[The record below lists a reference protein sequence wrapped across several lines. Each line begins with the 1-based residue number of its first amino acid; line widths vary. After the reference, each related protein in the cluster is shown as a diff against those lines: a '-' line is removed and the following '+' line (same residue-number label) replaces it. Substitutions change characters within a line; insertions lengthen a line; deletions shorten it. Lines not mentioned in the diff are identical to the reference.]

1 MSNENREYYVSVL
14 RNGPAQ
20 ITFTKVNGEIR
31 NMKATLNTNLIPTT
45 QAPANPAEESERS
58 LSVIRV
64 FDLDAQGWRS
74 FRVDSVTE
82 FQPA

>member
-20 ITFTKVNGEIR
+20 VTFTKVNGEIR
-31 NMKATLNTNLIPTT
+31 NMKATLNPNLIPSVQT
-45 QAPANPAEESERS
+45 PVNPAEESERS
-58 LSVIRV
+58 LNVLRV
-64 FDLDAQGWRS
+64 YDLDVQDWRS

-82 FQPA
+82 FTPV